1 MRLLKGVLSMRI
13 CSFLPSA
20 TEIVYALG
28 LGDQLCGVTRACDY
42 PAEAHTKPMVVRSIL
57 DDRGLSSAEID
68 RIVKEHARN
77 GESVYKVDMDALR
90 AADPDLILTQE
101 LCDVC
106 AVGYQDVLTQVKDLP
121 KTPRVVSLN
130 PTSLGD
136 VLRDMLTVGEVTGMS
151 ERAQEAVAALQQRI
165 DNVRQRAAQATS
177 RPRVFCLEWM
187 SPLFVSGHW
196 IPEMVEIAGG
206 TDGVG
211 NQGTPS
217 TRITWERVRAY
228 QPEVVILMP
237 CGADVQQTLNE
248 LPLVRALPGWSDLPA
263 VRQARVYAV
272 NAGAYFSRSGPRLV
286 DGLEL
291 LAQIVQPDLFPW
303 TVPDDIAR
311 RVPSPEL
318 PQQVSA

>member
-1 MRLLKGVLSMRI
+1 MRI

-20 TEIVYALG
+20 TEIIYSLG
-28 LGDQLCGVTRACDY
+28 LGDQLYGVTRSCDY
-42 PAEAHTKPMVVRSIL
+42 PAEALTKPIVVRSIL
-57 DDRGLSSAEID
+57 DEEGLSSTDID
-68 RIVKEHARN
+68 RIVKEHARD
-77 GESVYKVDMDALR
+77 GRSVYHIDMEALH

-121 KTPRVVSLN
+121 KQPRVVSLN

-136 VLRDMLTVGEVTGMS
+136 VLHDMLTVGEVTGTS
-151 ERAQEAVAALQQRI
+151 ERAEVAVAALRQRI
-165 DNVRQRAAQATS
+165 DAVRQRAAQVTT

-187 SPLFVSGHW
+187 DPLFVSGHW

-206 TDGVG
+206 TDGIG
-211 NQGTPS
+211 NHGTPS
-217 TRITWERVRAY
+217 SRITWERVRAY

-237 CGADVQQTLNE
+237 CGADVPKTLSE
-248 LPLVRALPGWSDLPA
+248 LDCVCTLPGWNELPA
-263 VRQARVYAV
+263 VRHSRVYAV

-291 LAQIVQPDLFPW
+291 LAQIIQPEWFPW
-303 TVPDDIAR
+303 TAPQDIAL
-311 RVPSPEL
+311 RVPGPERA
-318 PQQVSA
+318 QQVSA